1 MRYAYCALRA
11 THRAQAQSPGC
22 TRGGVSLYA
31 CAAAAG
37 GEEERSVRWL
47 MIAAMALAAI
57 AASHA
62 SAQTCLRPKWTE
74 CVSFPNGGRHTGV
87 SPYGVPVEMAVPA
100 GAEICVSNEWEIRAE
115 TYAQFAR
122 DGRPWP
128 NRDWEVE
135 VDTFCFYKN

>member
-1 MRYAYCALRA
+1 MNRQRRHARL
-11 THRAQAQSPGC
+11 H
-22 TRGGVSLYA
+22 
-31 CAAAAG
+31 
-37 GEEERSVRWL
+37 RSVPGAGLFCRFYARRDGACIEQDRRTRDL
-47 MIAAMALAAI
+47 IVAATIAVATI
-57 AASHA
+57 VASHA

-87 SPYGVPVEMAVPA
+87 SPYGIPVQMEVPA

-122 DGRPWP
+122 NGTPWP
-128 NRDWEVE
+128 NRDWEVD